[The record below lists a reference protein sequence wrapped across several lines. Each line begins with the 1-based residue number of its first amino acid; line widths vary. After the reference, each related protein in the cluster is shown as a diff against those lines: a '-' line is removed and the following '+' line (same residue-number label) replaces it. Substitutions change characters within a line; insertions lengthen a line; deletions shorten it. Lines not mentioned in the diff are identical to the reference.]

1 VTAGTEPNPLGAG
14 LHESRMAEPALMVI
28 FGATGDLA
36 KRKLLPSIYNLAR
49 QRLLPPGFAVVGAAM
64 DDLSEEA
71 FRERAKQSVTEFSR
85 TQPIDE
91 EVLKSFLENLYYVPV
106 KFDDGAAFKRLKSR
120 LDELDHQRHTGGNVV
135 FYCAVPPPVYPLLVN
150 QLDKNGLAKEA
161 RGQRRI
167 IIEKP
172 FGSDLKSA
180 RDLNRLLQHV
190 FREDNVYRIDH
201 YLGKETVQNIMVF
214 RFANSIFE
222 PIWSCQ
228 FVDHVQITVAE
239 ELGVEGRGGYYDR
252 AGALRDVVQNHAL
265 QLVAL
270 TAMEPPVAFDAQ
282 SVRDEKVK
290 VLRAIRPLAVEEM
303 PRVTVRGQYT
313 EGYVLGQ
320 KVPGYREE
328 PSVDPKSETETF
340 AAVKLQVDNWR
351 WADVP
356 FYVRS
361 GKRMPKRVTEIRIQ
375 FKRPPHLTFG
385 REQLLETEPNTL
397 ILRIQPEEG
406 ISLKFS
412 AKVPSGGIRLRTVNM
427 DFLYLSSFVA
437 DAPDAYERLLVD
449 CMLGDPTL
457 FTRADEV
464 EQAWVFIDPIE
475 ESWRRG
481 QPPLEFYK
489 AGTWGPAG
497 ADRLLEADGRKWAMP

>member
-1 VTAGTEPNPLGAG
+1 NPLAAG
-14 LHESRMAEPALMVI
+14 LQESRMAEPALMVI
-28 FGATGDLA
+28 FGATGDLS

-71 FRERAKQSVTEFSR
+71 FRDRAKDSVTQFSR
-85 TQPIDE
+85 TQPVDQ
-91 EVLKSFLENLYYVPV
+91 EVLKAFLANLFYVPV
-106 KFDDGAAFKRLKSR
+106 KFDDAEAFKRLKSR
-120 LDELDHQRHTGGNVV
+120 LDELENQRHTGGNVV
-135 FYCAVPPPVYPLLVN
+135 FYCAVPPPVYPQLVS
-150 QLDKNGLAKEA
+150 QLGACGLAREE
-161 RGQRRI
+161 RGYRRI
-167 IIEKP
+167 IVEKP

-180 RDLNRLLQHV
+180 RELNVQLQKV

-214 RFANSIFE
+214 RFANAIFE
-222 PIWSCQ
+222 PVWNCN
-228 FVDHVQITVAE
+228 FVDSVQITVAE
-239 ELGVEGRGGYYDR
+239 ELGVEGRGGYYDQ
-252 AGALRDVVQNHAL
+252 AGALRDIVQNHAL
-265 QLVAL
+265 QLVTL
-270 TAMEPPVAFDAQ
+270 TAMEPPVAFDAT

-290 VLRAIRPLAVEEM
+290 VLRAVRPLAVDEM
-303 PRVTVRGQYT
+303 PTHTVRGQYT
-313 EGYVLGQ
+313 GGFVLGQ

-328 PSVDPKSETETF
+328 QSVKPDSETETF
-340 AAVKLQVDNWR
+340 AAIKFQVDNWR

-361 GKRMPKRVTEIRIQ
+361 GKRMPKRVTEIRVQ

-385 REQLLETEPNTL
+385 REQMRETLPNAL
-397 ILRIQPEEG
+397 ILRIQPEDG

-412 AKVPSGGIRLRTVNM
+412 AKVPSGGVRLRTVNM

-457 FTRADEV
+457 FTRSDEV
-464 EQAWVFIDPIE
+464 EHAWRFVDAIE

-481 QPPLEFYK
+481 KPPLEQYK
-489 AGTWGPAG
+489 AGTWGPKG
-497 ADRLLEADGRKWAMP
+497 SDRLLEADARRWAVP